1 MREIKQFKMLVTDSN
16 EVSSKTS
23 VLYLRT
29 NKGSGYMKE
38 ENIKIKINVSKIY
51 PETIFYIN
59 WAKKSKNKKVK
70 RRLAIKALKEFK
82 HLSNEELKERVKQ
95 NISLYK

>member
-1 MREIKQFKMLVTDSN
+1 
-16 EVSSKTS
+16 
-23 VLYLRT
+23 
-29 NKGSGYMKE
+29 MKE

-70 RRLAIKALKEFK
+70 RRLAIKALKEFE
-82 HLSNEELKERVKQ
+82 HISNEELRERVKQ
-95 NISLYK
+95 NISF